1 MGNPLKFS
9 KGENPTRHYC
19 PSRSARRPADPE
31 LISLPSGRPFGKGD
45 ILAQLRWQKCGPLNW
60 RVKSKVRCFTDT
72 SFLCALYREQDNTER
87 ADTFMEQLEGEV
99 IVSSQVLWE
108 FRQSARFQVFRYQS
122 DKTKGFSKSEA
133 ERMIGMLAAN
143 VKAGGLE
150 LAKVEWPD
158 VHSIAET
165 LSATHTM
172 KGGHRPMDII
182 HLSTAK
188 HLGLKYFLTFDG
200 NQKKLAEAEG
210 FVVPA

>member
-1 MGNPLKFS
+1 M
-9 KGENPTRHYC
+9 
-19 PSRSARRPADPE
+19 
-31 LISLPSGRPFGKGD
+31 
-45 ILAQLRWQKCGPLNW
+45 
-60 RVKSKVRCFTDT
+60 RCFSDT

-87 ADTFMEQLEGEV
+87 ADTFMQQLEVEL

-108 FRQSARFQVFRYQS
+108 FRQSARFQVYRYQS

-133 ERMIGMLAAN
+133 ERMIRILAAN

-172 KGGHRPMDII
+172 KGGHRLMDII

-188 HLGLKYFLTFDG
+188 HLGLKHFLTFDG

>member
-1 MGNPLKFS
+1 M
-9 KGENPTRHYC
+9 
-19 PSRSARRPADPE
+19 
-31 LISLPSGRPFGKGD
+31 
-45 ILAQLRWQKCGPLNW
+45 
-60 RVKSKVRCFTDT
+60 RCFTDT

-87 ADTFMEQLEGEV
+87 ADAFMEAFEGEI

-108 FRQSARFQVFRYQS
+108 FRQSARFQVFRHQR

-133 ERMIGMLAAN
+133 ERMMGMLAVN
-143 VKAGGLE
+143 VKASSL
-150 LAKVEWPD
+150 LLVTVEWPD
-158 VHSIAET
+158 VHSIAEA

-188 HLGLKYFLTFDG
+188 HLGLKHFLSFDG

-210 FVVPA
+210 LLVPV